1 MVAESSVYLQL
12 KRDNYAKMQVPQTGK
27 SVSPT
32 LDVLQ
37 ESNPVMHIY
46 ANFDY
51 PHCQQRKIREHMNSE
66 LNYYS
71 PSQIAA
77 LLSISPKTV
86 YRWIERRELPAV
98 QMKKGGVYRVPA
110 AAVRS
115 LLATGEAPALED
127 DLAQRA
133 ATIRALEM
141 KHGVAAHG

>member
-1 MVAESSVYLQL
+1 
-12 KRDNYAKMQVPQTGK
+12 
-27 SVSPT
+27 
-32 LDVLQ
+32 
-37 ESNPVMHIY
+37 
-46 ANFDY
+46 
-51 PHCQQRKIREHMNSE
+51 MNLE

-115 LLATGEAPALED
+115 LLATGEQPALD
-127 DLAQRA
+127 ADLVARQDA
-133 ATIRALEM
+133 LSALERR
-141 KHGVAAHG
+141 HVGAVVASV

>member
-1 MVAESSVYLQL
+1 
-12 KRDNYAKMQVPQTGK
+12 
-27 SVSPT
+27 
-32 LDVLQ
+32 
-37 ESNPVMHIY
+37 MHIY

-51 PHCQQRKIREHMNSE
+51 PHCQQRKVLEHMNLE

-115 LLATGEAPALED
+115 LLATGDAPALED
-127 DLAQRA
+127 DLAARQDA
-133 ATIRALEM
+133 LGALERR
-141 KHGVAAHG
+141 HGAVVASA